1 MKNYFYKNTKF
12 LFPSFYDS
20 IKMRFSYL
28 LSAFLATLT
37 IASPIANPEAASL
50 STRATVD
57 TAEYTSAIKAHSGLK
72 KDDWVWFTM
81 EWPRGSVIGDGDTES
96 KEELSQLRDKLGFDH
111 IGLVVGHVTEVT
123 TGRRENL
130 KTKRNFEAHLY
141 HMTEEEDRKTK
152 ELKTTFKSPFWKADP
167 SKILKFGGM
176 TTSKKDTAANKAGKN
191 YVNDDAH
198 KKYAVDGNNCN
209 DFVNAVKKAL

>member
-1 MKNYFYKNTKF
+1 
-12 LFPSFYDS
+12 
-20 IKMRFSYL
+20 MRFSYL

-50 STRATVD
+50 STRATED
-57 TAEYTSAIKAHSGLK
+57 KATYTLATKTHSGLK

-81 EWPRGSVIGDGDTES
+81 EWPRGSIIGDGDTES

-111 IGLVVGHVTEVT
+111 IGIVVGQVTEVT
-123 TGRRENL
+123 TGKGKNL
-130 KTKRNFEAHLY
+130 KTTRDFKASLY
-141 HMTEEEDRKTK
+141 HMIEHEDPTTK
-152 ELKTTFKSPFWKADP
+152 VPNTELKAPNWIADP

-176 TTSKKDTAANKAGKN
+176 TSSKKATAAKN
-191 YVNDDAH
+191 AAKSYFDDDAH
-198 KKYAVDGNNCN
+198 KKYAVNGNNCN